1 MFIKKCFFFT
11 TIHYNPSPV
20 WWRETYPHKRPRL
33 QVSLRNLCVF
43 FNSRRR
49 EAMFLG
55 PSKMTYVY
63 NGIRVKWS
71 RIKWYTRSPMFLWM
85 YTAGHWLTRS
95 HDPAYERESTVQN
108 KNKNRKVS
116 RYPKNIIFWKGD
128 FKMCKFI
135 HTAIRL
141 KLLPVKLSRSD
152 PSKYT
157 YDLLNW
163 KYLIQVIPKLAAF
176 GYFVYFNLP
185 GMWIT
190 LYVGFKR
197 V

>member
-1 MFIKKCFFFT
+1 MFIKKFFFFT
-11 TIHYNPSPV
+11 TIHYNPPPV

-49 EAMFLG
+49 EA
-55 PSKMTYVY
+55 
-63 NGIRVKWS
+63 
-71 RIKWYTRSPMFLWM
+71 MFLWM